1 MSIKIT
7 PIILSGGSGTRL
19 WPLSRKDRPKQY
31 LNLSGSLSMLQ
42 ETILRFSGI
51 ENIDRPII
59 VCNEKHRFLVAQQCH
74 DIGIEPTIILEP
86 NGRNTAPAITVA
98 AIQSIRE
105 SQGRVLLVLS
115 ADHKIEDIDGF
126 HHAIAIAKKTALEK
140 KLVTFGVKPTGPNTG
155 YGYIKYS
162 GIDNELS
169 KVERFVEKP
178 NLEKANEYFISNEYL
193 WNSGMFMF
201 TSEYFLD
208 RLKKFNPEIYQKS
221 LESIERSSKDLD
233 FIRLDEKSFNSCP
246 SDSIDYALM
255 EKSDNVFVIPVDIG
269 WSDLGTFES
278 LRKSKTKDSNGNV
291 FEGDIISFDTN
302 DSYIRSSDKL
312 VATFGISN
320 MTIINTKDALFVSN
334 NSSSDKVKNIV
345 NILSDLKRSE
355 HIHHRKVHRPWGW
368 YDSIE
373 KGKYFQVK
381 RLHIY
386 PGAKLSIQRHQKR
399 AEHWV
404 LISGE
409 VVATKG
415 DIDISM
421 VEGDSIFIPRG
432 EIHSLSNPN
441 DVYAEI
447 IEVQSGSYLGE
458 DDIER
463 FEDVYGRA
471 DSC

>member
-1 MSIKIT
+1 
-7 PIILSGGSGTRL
+7 
-19 WPLSRKDRPKQY
+19 
-31 LNLSGSLSMLQ
+31 
-42 ETILRFSGI
+42 
-51 ENIDRPII
+51 
-59 VCNEKHRFLVAQQCH
+59 
-74 DIGIEPTIILEP
+74 
-86 NGRNTAPAITVA
+86 
-98 AIQSIRE
+98 
-105 SQGRVLLVLS
+105 
-115 ADHKIEDIDGF
+115 
-126 HHAIAIAKKTALEK
+126 
-140 KLVTFGVKPTGPNTG
+140 
-155 YGYIKYS
+155 
-162 GIDNELS
+162 
-169 KVERFVEKP
+169 
-178 NLEKANEYFISNEYL
+178 
-193 WNSGMFMF
+193 MF